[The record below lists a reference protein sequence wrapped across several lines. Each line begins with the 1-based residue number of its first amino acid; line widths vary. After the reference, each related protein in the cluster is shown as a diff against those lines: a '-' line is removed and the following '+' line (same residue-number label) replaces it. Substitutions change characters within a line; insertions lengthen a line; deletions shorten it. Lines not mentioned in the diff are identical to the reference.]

1 MTFTLIEMPNNVS
14 PKRSLADS
22 ACFGN
27 NYLAAVRQHGA
38 TPLHKIKKNAKG
50 FEEPETFY

>member
-1 MTFTLIEMPNNVS
+1 MPNNVS